1 MSELDVIRMPC
12 PWRWTLVMLGD
23 ETSPLLAYVRT
34 YALVESFQPQGM
46 SWNQFSLFSYSMMRT
61 SVGFSAVGEG
71 RSSAAL
77 IWVTSWFNLG
87 NKGWFEQDFGKLTG
101 SQMPQTPW
109 EVTIIFNGHDRV
121 PVAVTLRLHAE
132 LLYFE
137 LFVYTQSQTGK
148 TLKRILLWKVYIT
161 LDFSYCKYCKI
172 VILSIFY

>member
-1 MSELDVIRMPC
+1 MNELDVIRMPC

-121 PVAVTLRLHAE
+121 PCSRYFKITCRVALFWAFCVHTIPNWKNFKKNPAVKGIYYSRFF
-132 LLYFE
+132 LL
-137 LFVYTQSQTGK
+137 
-148 TLKRILLWKVYIT
+148 
-161 LDFSYCKYCKI
+161 
-172 VILSIFY
+172 